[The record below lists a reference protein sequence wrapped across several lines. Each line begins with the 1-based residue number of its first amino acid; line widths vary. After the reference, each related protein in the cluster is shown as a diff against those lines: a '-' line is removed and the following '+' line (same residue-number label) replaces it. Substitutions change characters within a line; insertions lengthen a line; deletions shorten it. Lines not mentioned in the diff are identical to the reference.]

1 MNHELISNVAMVMLA
16 EPADHAAVDF
26 CSNILD
32 TRDFESARLS
42 AIIGTLTGVD
52 GSNYLEI
59 TAEESD
65 TTVDGDFTTVA
76 AGDLKGAFTKIDAAT
91 EDQLIQ
97 SVGYMGIK
105 RYIRL
110 KFNYTGGGISASL
123 LSVIGLLSHGRV
135 KPVTAP
141 AAVIAT

>member
-1 MNHELISNVAMVMLA
+1 MNHDLINNVAITMLA

-26 CSNILD
+26 YSDILD
-32 TRDFESARLS
+32 TQGFESAQLS

-52 GSNYLEI
+52 ADNNLAI
-59 TAEESD
+59 TAEESN
-65 TTVDGDFTTVA
+65 TTVNGDFTTVA
-76 AGDLKGAFTKIDAAT
+76 AGDLDGAFTLIDAAT

-97 SVGYMGIK
+97 SVGYKGIK

-123 LSVIGLLSHGRV
+123 VSAIGLLSHGRV

-141 AAVIAT
+141 AAVSST